1 MTKRIGIIGPSRSPR
16 TVAAR
21 AALIAAGA
29 EVHVFDSD
37 LPEGEEVTLTG
48 EGARW
53 NGVLL
58 NDLDAALVI
67 GFRYQDPVPPAADPE
82 VDWSLWQCGHT
93 RAVQTFSFLHS
104 LLCRLETGPVRL
116 LNPVSAHLGAFSRFS
131 DLRRWAGLGLKVPEL
146 LCTNDPEAA
155 IEAERDWGAL
165 VWHPAVGRGAWQLFR
180 ERQRLDLLAPGKP
193 PILLA
198 AVMEGP
204 LVRALMCEGEVMMS
218 LVSAPPSD
226 EGLERFELFKTA
238 YLDDP
243 GLASIARV
251 LADNGAPWA
260 DVRCVMT
267 ADGPRLFDLDPDPV
281 LNDLP
286 AELARAAWE
295 RTAARLVG
303 APLPP
308 ADDGTVHER
317 ATLFQRRMLRVQFDM
332 ERSKS
337 LPV

>member
-21 AALIAAGA
+21 TALTAAGA

-37 LPEGEEVTLTG
+37 LPEGEEVTLSA

-58 NDLDAALVI
+58 NDLDTVLVI
-67 GFRYQDPVPPAADPE
+67 GFRYQDPVLPAADPE

-104 LLCRLETGPVRL
+104 LLCRLETGPVRP

-131 DLRRWAGLGLKVPEL
+131 DLRRWAGLGIAVPEL
-146 LCTNDPEAA
+146 LCTNDPAAA
-155 IEAERDWGAL
+155 IEAERDWGPL

-198 AVMEGP
+198 AVTEGP
-204 LVRALMCEGEVMMS
+204 LVRALMCEGEVMLS
-218 LVSAPPSD
+218 LISAPPSD
-226 EGLERFELFKTA
+226 EGPERFELFKAA

-243 GLASIARV
+243 GLAAIARV
-251 LADNGAPWA
+251 LADNGVPWA
-260 DVRCVMT
+260 EARCVMT
-267 ADGPRLFDLDPDPV
+267 PRGPVLFDIDPDPV

-286 AELARAAWE
+286 ADLARAAWE
-295 RTAARLVG
+295 RTAARLVD

-308 ADDGTVHER
+308 LGAEIHER
-317 ATLFQRRMLRVQFDM
+317 ATLFQRRMLRVQFEM

-337 LPV
+337 LPI